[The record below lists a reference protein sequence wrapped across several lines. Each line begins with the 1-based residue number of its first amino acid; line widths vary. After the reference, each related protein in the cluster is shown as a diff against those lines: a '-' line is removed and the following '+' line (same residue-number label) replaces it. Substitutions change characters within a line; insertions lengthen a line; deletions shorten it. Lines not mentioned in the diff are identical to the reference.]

1 MKIVIKI
8 FLWVS
13 MILNGITSIGILLLF
28 WGPLYLAVTRG
39 EQYYWTGLIEVFL
52 TAIIGFIISLI
63 FYKHIIKYK
72 PTISKKNSI
81 IFLILIMAQIIIF
94 PIIFRYL
101 SIILYPQLK
110 EGLSFDIIL
119 RWTNIF
125 PLGYLLIL
133 ITYPKL
139 IKKYFLKK

>member
-1 MKIVIKI
+1 MKIIIKI
-8 FLWVS
+8 FLWIS
-13 MILNGITSIGILLLF
+13 MILNGITGIGILLMF

-39 EQYYWTGLIEVFL
+39 EQYYWTGLIEDFL

-72 PTISKKNSI
+72 PNISKKNSMMLWV
-81 IFLILIMAQIIIF
+81 LIAIQVIIF
-94 PIIFRYL
+94 PIIFRCL

-110 EGLSFDIIL
+110 EELSFDILL

-125 PLGYLLIL
+125 PLGFLIIL

-139 IKKYFLKK
+139 INKYFLKK